1 MKAKDYII
9 IGGAIALYLLWKKKK
24 DKKVTTSTTTEG
36 GSSSAPSGSASAP
49 TGASQTTSTPT
60 SNEPEQIFGASLPSG
75 MDLPVL
81 TAGTGVATEVA
92 VQQGLGNTT
101 PTPAIVPPKTLA
113 TMEALEISDIKP
125 IVKDTTTPVA
135 TLDTITYNTP
145 RPQPSVNPK
154 STMLEP

>member
-9 IGGAIALYLLWKKKK
+9 IGGAIAIYLLWKNSKN
-24 DKKVTTSTTTEG
+24 KKVSTSVATNGGITTG
-36 GSSSAPSGSASAP
+36 GGTATGGVTSAP
-49 TGASQTTSTPT
+49 PT

-101 PTPAIVPPKTLA
+101 PTPAIVPIKEFGTSEVLI
-113 TMEALEISDIKP
+113 LGGIKP
-125 IVKDTTTPVA
+125 IKKDIVGETEILELPYTPIIPIPKP
-135 TLDTITYNTP
+135 TLTP
-145 RPQPSVNPK
+145 A
-154 STMLEP
+154 EPLNL